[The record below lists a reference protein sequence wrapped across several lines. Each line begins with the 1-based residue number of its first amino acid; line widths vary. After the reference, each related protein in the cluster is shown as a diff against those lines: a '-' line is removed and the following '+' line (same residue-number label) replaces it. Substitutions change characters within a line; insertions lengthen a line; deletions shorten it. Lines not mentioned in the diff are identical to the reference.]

1 MERKKLIPQQE
12 PKGDVAEPS
21 TMRGIF
27 RMARKSTTAMSGR
40 IAKITTAKVLNTTT
54 IFLFA
59 APIVI
64 IYYGSYVFDPR
75 NADNAFLYGLQILAD
90 GIAIVT
96 MLGLW
101 LTVLLDVIVL
111 PHHREHREFDKRI
124 DHSRFMVDVFITA
137 AGEPLALLRAT
148 ILAVQAMEYPHRT
161 IVLDDGESPELQRLA
176 EKLGADYLSRPTRE
190 YAKAGNVNFGLEYSQ
205 AEYFAIFDADQVPK
219 SDFLV
224 RLLPYFDDQRIAM
237 VQSPQYF
244 VNTDKFIAH
253 GTAQAQEV
261 FYRYVCPAKN
271 ISNSAFC
278 VGTNVIFRRSAIDG
292 IGGLARS
299 HSEDIWTSY
308 LLHTKG
314 WHTIFVNE
322 VLVEGQAPST
332 VISYFKQQRRWARGG
347 LDMLFNHNPLRS
359 KSLSLDQAL
368 QYFVSNAFFLV
379 GLSIIIY
386 ISFPIL
392 YLLFDIKP
400 LNTEHGA
407 IWLLH
412 YLPYFLIYYF
422 LTWLLLG
429 KLSVSTLSTAL
440 ASFYPYLLALFS
452 VLFEREHA
460 WVATTSRASKSDP
473 IMKWIWPHVLII
485 ILTVIA
491 LIVGWYEPV
500 NFWTSIFNTV
510 WAVANLYL
518 LILFV
523 TGDKRI
529 VQH

>member
-1 MERKKLIPQQE
+1 MFRLAKKTKAVI
-12 PKGDVAEPS
+12 G
-21 TMRGIF
+21 
-27 RMARKSTTAMSGR
+27 GR
-40 IAKITTAKVLNTTT
+40 LAKITTARILNTTT
-54 IFLFA
+54 VFLFA

-64 IYYGSYVFDPR
+64 IYYASFVFDTR
-75 NADNAFLYGLQILAD
+75 NADNVLLYGLQIIAD
-90 GIAIVT
+90 SIAIVT

-111 PHHREHREFDKRI
+111 PHHRTHRQYDEALDQ
-124 DHSRFMVDVFITA
+124 SRFTVDVFITA
-137 AGEPLALLRAT
+137 AGEPIEVLRAT
-148 ILAVQAMEYPHRT
+148 ITAAIAMKYPHTT
-161 IVLDDGESPELQRLA
+161 IVLDDGQSPELERLT
-176 EKLGADYLSRPTRE
+176 ESLGASYLSRPTHE
-190 YAKAGNVNFGLEYSQ
+190 FAKAGNVNYGLLHHQ
-205 AEYFAIFDADQVPK
+205 ADYFVIFDADQVPK
-219 SDFLV
+219 PDFLI

-237 VQSPQYF
+237 VQAPQYF
-244 VNTDKFIAH
+244 ANTDKFIAH

-278 VGTNVIFRRSAIDG
+278 VGTNVIFRRAAIDS
-292 IGGLARS
+292 IGGLARN
-299 HSEDIWTSY
+299 HSEDIWTSF

-314 WHTIFVNE
+314 WHTLFVNE
-322 VLVEGQAPST
+322 VLAEGQAPST

-379 GLSIIIY
+379 GLSVIIY

-400 LNTEHGA
+400 LNTEDG
-407 IWLLH
+407 IVWLLH
-412 YLPYFLIYYF
+412 YLPYFLMYYS

-440 ASFYPYLLALFS
+440 ASFYPYILALIS

-460 WVATTSRASKSDP
+460 WIATTSRASTTDP
-473 IMKWIWPHVLII
+473 IMQWIWPHVLII

-491 LIVGWYEPV
+491 LIVGWYDPV
-500 NFWTSIFNTV
+500 NFWTSIFNTA
-510 WAVANLYL
+510 WAVMNLYL
-518 LILFV
+518 LTLFI
-523 TGDKRI
+523 TGDTRL
-529 VQH
+529 VRR

>member
-1 MERKKLIPQQE
+1 MEEKKIVLREIQGERSTPFTMKE
-12 PKGDVAEPS
+12 VLRVA
-21 TMRGIF
+21 RQ
-27 RMARKSTTAMSGR
+27 STTNIG
-40 IAKITTAKVLNTTT
+40 AKLSRITTTKLLNTTT
-54 IFLFA
+54 VFLFA

-64 IYYGSYVFDPR
+64 IFYVSFVFDPR
-75 NADNAFLYGLQILAD
+75 NADNTFLYVLQLIAD
-90 GIAIVT
+90 SIAIVT

-111 PHHREHREFDKRI
+111 PHHREHRESATMLQQQRYT
-124 DHSRFMVDVFITA
+124 VDVFITA
-137 AGEPLALLRAT
+137 YNEPLETLRAT
-148 ILAVQAMEYPHRT
+148 IAATLAMEYPHRT
-161 IVLDDGESPELQRLA
+161 IVLDDGESPELRTLT
-176 EKLGADYLSRPTRE
+176 ERLGALYLARTE
-190 YAKAGNVNFGLEYSQ
+190 HMYAKAGNVNFGLEHSQ
-205 AEYFAIFDADQVPK
+205 AEFFVIFDADQVPK

-224 RLLPYFDDQRIAM
+224 RLLPHFEDKRIAM
-237 VQSPQYF
+237 VQSPQFF
-244 VNTDKFIAH
+244 VNTDKFIAA

-278 VGTNVIFRRSAIDG
+278 VGTNVVFRRSAIDG

-308 LLHTKG
+308 LLHIKG

-322 VLVEGQAPST
+322 VLAEGQAPST
-332 VISYFKQQRRWARGG
+332 VIAYFKQQRRWARGG
-347 LDMLFNHNPLRS
+347 LDMLFNHNPLRA
-359 KSLSLDQAL
+359 KALSIDQAL

-379 GLSIIIY
+379 GISITIY
-386 ISFPIL
+386 ILFPLL

-400 LNTEHGA
+400 LNTENGFV
-407 IWLLH
+407 WLLH

-429 KLSVSTLSTAL
+429 KLSVSTISTAL

-460 WVATTSRASKSDP
+460 WVATTSRASRADP

-485 ILTVIA
+485 LLTLVA
-491 LIVGWYEPV
+491 LVVGWYEPS
-500 NFWTSIFNTV
+500 NFWTSLFNTI
-510 WAVANLYL
+510 WAVANMYL
-518 LILFV
+518 LFLFV

-529 VQH
+529 VRV

>member
-1 MERKKLIPQQE
+1 MNE
-12 PKGDVAEPS
+12 DPS
-21 TMRGIF
+21 RLTMKRVL
-27 RMARKSTTAMSGR
+27 RMAKKSTAVVGEH
-40 IAKITTAKVLNTTT
+40 IAKITTAKVQNTT
-54 IFLFA
+54 ILFLLA
-59 APIVI
+59 APIVV

-75 NADNAFLYGLQILAD
+75 NADNVFLYVLQIIAD
-90 GIAIVT
+90 SIAIVT

-111 PHHREHREFDKRI
+111 PHHREHRELAQSVIEKR
-124 DHSRFMVDVFITA
+124 FTVDVFITA
-137 AGEPLALLRAT
+137 AGEPLDILQRTIVAALK
-148 ILAVQAMEYPHRT
+148 IEYPHNT
-161 IVLDDGESPELQRLA
+161 IVLDDGGSQALRELT
-176 EKLGADYLSRPTRE
+176 EKLGAFYLARPTNE
-190 YAKAGNVNFGLEYSQ
+190 YAKAGNINFGLAHSR
-205 AEYFAIFDADQVPK
+205 ADYFAIFDADQVPK
-219 SDFLV
+219 PDFLIKT
-224 RLLPYFDDQRIAM
+224 LAHFNDKKIAM
-237 VQSPQYF
+237 VQTPQSF
-244 VNTDKFIAH
+244 VNTEKFIAN
-253 GTAQAQEV
+253 GTAEAQEV

-278 VGTNVIFRRSAIDG
+278 VGTNVVFRRSAIDG

-308 LLHTKG
+308 FLHTRG
-314 WHTIFVNE
+314 WRTIFLNE
-322 VLVEGQAPST
+322 VLAEGQAPAT
-332 VISYFKQQRRWARGG
+332 VVAYFKQQRRWARGG

-368 QYFVSNAFFLV
+368 QYLSSNAFFLV
-379 GLSIIIY
+379 GLSILIY

-400 LNTEHGA
+400 LNTENGA
-407 IWLLH
+407 VWLLH

-429 KLSVSTLSTAL
+429 RLSVSLLSTAL
-440 ASFYPYLLALFS
+440 ASFYPYLLALTS

-460 WVATTSRASKSDP
+460 WVATTSKEAKVDP

-485 ILTVIA
+485 CLTVVA

-500 NFWTSIFNTV
+500 NFWTSLFNTL
-510 WAVANLYL
+510 WAVVNLYL
-518 LILFV
+518 LLLFI

-529 VQH
+529 VRHL